1 MPLLVKANLD
11 SYLLVLLQS
20 FKQDDLYHMFLNI
33 RDCKKIPESV
43 DKQHFLNMGQLSVK
57 HEAAGKIRV
66 FALVDVW
73 TQSCLK
79 PLHEMIFAFLRSLP
93 NDGTF
98 NQEAAVKRA
107 GLLAKKYNCSFG
119 YDLSAATDRLPIS
132 LQVAVLSPIIGEE
145 AAIAWRNL
153 LVERLY
159 RLEILDE
166 NGVDV
171 HIARYSVGQ
180 PMGALSS

>member
-1 MPLLVKANLD
+1 
-11 SYLLVLLQS
+11 
-20 FKQDDLYHMFLNI
+20 MFLNI
-33 RDCKKIPESV
+33 RDCKHIPSFPSKER
-43 DKQHFLNMGQLSVK
+43 FLNMGQLAAK
-57 HEAAGKIRV
+57 NEAAGKIRI
-66 FALVDVW
+66 FALVDIW

-93 NDGTF
+93 NDATF
-98 NQEAAVKRA
+98 DQDAAVKRA

-119 YDLSAATDRLPIS
+119 YDLSAATDRLPIA

-153 LVERLY
+153 LVERTY
-159 RLEILDE
+159 RLEILGE
-166 NGVDV
+166 NGMDI
-171 HIARYSVGQ
+171 HTARYSVGQ